1 MNHPTYP
8 RKTTT
13 PMPHPLMLAA
23 ASKLVR
29 AEQLRSAAR
38 TQAFHTWGTRAVTAA
53 SKHARRLLGDEAVT
67 LKWEALGVLHPDDLL
82 QAIAPLGT
90 VAGQRLELHYSGD
103 GKQTERLAL
112 RRSCGTC
119 PAQHLDDVDSLEH
132 LGRLLART
140 PAWPTLKEQA

>member
-1 MNHPTYP
+1 
-8 RKTTT
+8 
-13 PMPHPLMLAA
+13 MPHPLMLAA
-23 ASKLVR
+23 AAKLVR

-38 TQAFHTWGTRAVTAA
+38 TQAFHTWGARAASAA

-67 LKWEALGVLHPDDLL
+67 LKWEALGVLRLDDLL

-90 VAGQRLELHYSGD
+90 VAGQHLELHYSGD
-103 GKQTERLAL
+103 GKQVERLAL

-119 PAQHLDDVDSLEH
+119 PAQQLDDVDSLEH
-132 LGRLLART
+132 LGRLLAQT

>member
-1 MNHPTYP
+1 
-8 RKTTT
+8 
-13 PMPHPLMLAA
+13 MPHPLMLAA

-67 LKWEALGVLHPDDLL
+67 LKWEAPGVLHPDDLL
-82 QAIAPLGT
+82 QATAPLGT
-90 VAGQRLELHYSGD
+90 VAGQHLELHYSGD
-103 GKQTERLAL
+103 GKRVERLAL

-119 PAQHLDDVDSLEH
+119 PAQHLDDIDSLEH